1 VLVVGAGPVGL
12 SLAIELAVRGIDVT
26 VLEEGDTVSEG
37 SRAIAYAK
45 RTLEIWNRLGVG
57 DRVRNKGVSWKLSK
71 VFHQDSLLYEF
82 TTQANDAQEMPAF
95 VNLQQYHV
103 EEFLI
108 ERCAELGVEIRW
120 RHRVS
125 EVHPA
130 DDGPVTVDVDTPDG
144 PYQLDGDWLLAA
156 DGAKSQV
163 RKSLGLTFEGR
174 VFDERF
180 LIMDIK
186 MLSDYPAERWFW
198 FDPPFNPNKSA
209 LLHMQADDIWRVGNQ
224 LGIGLAE
231 DFDAEAEKSPERVM
245 ARLKAMLGEE
255 LEYEIDWVS
264 IFTFQCRRLP
274 EFVHGRVIFVGD
286 AAHQVSPFGGR
297 GANSGIQDA
306 ENLAWKLDLVMRGR
320 AAESLVRS
328 YGEERGKAADENI
341 LSSTRTTDFVTP
353 KSTMSVVF
361 RDAVLTLARKHTFAR
376 ALVNSGRLS
385 TASKYRDSSLSS
397 PDVDAFAPG
406 AVAPGHPALDAP
418 LQRADGGSTW
428 FMRELPGEFT
438 VVCYGSPDAGLA
450 QPSGDLDVHT
460 LVVSPPEAG
469 GDFTD
474 RDGVFAEL
482 YDATPG
488 TVYLMRPDRYL
499 CGRWRSATPD
509 DLMRAIDR
517 ARVRPLVAHS

>member
-1 VLVVGAGPVGL
+1 
-12 SLAIELAVRGIDVT
+12 
-26 VLEEGDTVSEG
+26 
-37 SRAIAYAK
+37 
-45 RTLEIWNRLGVG
+45 
-57 DRVRNKGVSWKLSK
+57 VRNKGVSWKLSK

-108 ERCAELGVEIRW
+108 ERCAELGIEIRW
-120 RHRVS
+120 RHRVTD
-125 EVHPA
+125 VQPA
-130 DDGPVTVDVDTPDG
+130 EDGPVTVDVDTPDG
-144 PYQLDGDWLLAA
+144 PYQLDGDWLIAA

-231 DFDAEAEKSPERVM
+231 DFDAEAEKRPERVL

-306 ENLAWKLDLVMRGR
+306 ENLAWKLDLVLRGR

-438 VVCYGSPDAGLA
+438 VVCYGPPQADLA
-450 QPSGDLDVHT
+450 QLSSDLDVHT
-460 LVVSPPEAG
+460 LVVSPPDTG
-469 GDFTD
+469 GDFAD

-482 YDATPG
+482 YDAAPG
-488 TVYLMRPDRYL
+488 TVYLLRPDRYL

-509 DLMRAIDR
+509 DLTRAIDR